1 MDIKLY
7 DTVKDKNGKRYRV
20 TETKNDGTG
29 HIIAT
34 LKGINPDGFA
44 RRGMPRKVG
53 LEALKR
59 DYTRVNLAPV
69 EVKKIDDL
77 REEETKVTQ
86 VPTPSEK
93 ALEMQKQAVR
103 ELSEKEVE
111 EALTK
116 STFGAIEKDLPDDV
130 CIKDIEEENE
140 RLRADNFNL
149 RRVIEELSDG
159 RDSMAECN
167 KDMEILKTECLAL
180 KDENKK
186 CLREIDDYKK
196 TISKMKYAHEE
207 EVRALEDELT
217 ELKILAKKG
226 GEYSDRLADDA
237 ELFLKVR
244 KIAKA
249 IVGMSDSIMDMA
261 YMINDETEGRI

>member
-1 MDIKLY
+1 MDIKQY
-7 DTVKDKNGKRYRV
+7 DTVKDKNGKRFRI
-20 TETKNDGTG
+20 TEVKNDGAG

-34 LKGINPDGFA
+34 LKGINPDGSA

-53 LEALKR
+53 LEVLER
-59 DYTRVNLAPV
+59 DYTRINLAPV

-86 VPTPSEK
+86 VPTPSQK
-93 ALEMQKQAVR
+93 ALEKQKEAVR
-103 ELSEKEVE
+103 VLSEKDVE
-111 EALTK
+111 EAVK
-116 STFGAIEKDLPDDV
+116 RATFGAVQLPESDKRV
-130 CIKDIEEENE
+130 KGLEENINI
-140 RLRADNFNL
+140 LR
-149 RRVIEELSDG
+149 
-159 RDSMAECN
+159 
-167 KDMEILKTECLAL
+167 TECIDLRNENRRL
-180 KDENKK
+180 KESIDETNGQ
-186 CLREIDDYKK
+186 LRVRERELDEMKK
-196 TISKMKYAHEE
+196 TVSKMKYAHEE
-207 EVRALEDELT
+207 EVRALEDELA